1 MQACRGVTT
10 YKRMGRVRVGGIL
23 LLLVVP
29 MGLCAVPLVPME
41 LCGGNGGILIDI
53 NNDKEGLMSFVVII
67 NINSNNKYRYVP
79 LWYLGLVG
87 V

>member
-53 NNDKEGLMSFVVII
+53 NNYMHKEGLMSFVVII
-67 NINSNNKYRYVP
+67 NSNNKYR
-79 LWYLGLVG
+79 
-87 V
+87 

>member
-1 MQACRGVTT
+1 MEP
-10 YKRMGRVRVGGIL
+10 GRVQVGGIL
-23 LLLVVP
+23 LLLIVLLVVP
-29 MGLCAVPLVPME
+29 MELCAVPLVPME
-41 LCGGNGGILIDI
+41 LCRGYGGILIDI

-79 LWYLGLVG
+79 LWYLVLVG